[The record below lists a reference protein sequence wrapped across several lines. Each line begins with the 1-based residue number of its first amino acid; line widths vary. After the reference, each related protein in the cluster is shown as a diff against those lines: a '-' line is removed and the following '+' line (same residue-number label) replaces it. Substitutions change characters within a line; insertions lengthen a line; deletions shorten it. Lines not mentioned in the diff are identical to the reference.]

1 MAQIV
6 REQVGRISDEFAS
19 KRGITVGISA
29 DAGAAFMY
37 AADQILVREEKIQQV
52 QEVLGKSVRT
62 EQPEEVIPGLQ
73 LLRLGPGGPFVPRPS
88 VRVVL
93 RQIEEQLGP
102 DVAGEDHIVT
112 VAGEAGPCPATEPEE
127 VYFEIEPF
135 PGVRLDNDGSDGSGV
150 RVYVADTGLLADT
163 TSHWWLKGVRGGPD
177 PLEPRPGRF
186 IKPYA
191 GHGTFVA
198 GVLRCMAPKADVFVS
213 NVFKVAGSALESD
226 FVRDLTQALNHGS
239 TFQPVG
245 HHAEQRDLRLLG
257 FEAWLTLLRQHPGVA
272 CVVAPV
278 TTAST
283 GNSGRPPSRE
293 WSPSVPWQVTG
304 AAGPVSATTATGSR
318 STHLAE
324 TSSTLMRQAR
334 ISAWMPPTPA
344 SEGNSSAW
352 PAGVAHPSPPRW
364 WPGPSPPEVP
374 HRQNGPGSRRLPA
387 RRRTSPEH
395 ARRWSHSLAVWQQIR
410 PDLISLLLAERHH
423 ARGTYCW
430 RGTRDGSPGRSGPQ
444 ERRPRP
450 PQLADAGGVA
460 GRPLLARSARGPAA
474 AARPVGLVAVCAR
487 GGWIPG

>member
-1 MAQIV
+1 MNGQDGRQDLMAQIV

-102 DVAGEDHIVT
+102 EVAGEDHIVT
-112 VAGEAGPCPATEPEE
+112 VAPGEAGPCPATEPEE

-135 PGVRLDNDGSDGSGV
+135 PGVRLDDGSDGSGV

-226 FVRDLTQALNHGS
+226 FVRDLTQALNHGVDIFNLS
-239 TFQPVG
+239 VTTPSR
-245 HHAEQRDLRLLG
+245 RDLRLLG

-272 CVVAPV
+272 CVVAAGNDGKHGKFWPAAFPGMV
-278 TTAST
+278 SVGALAGDWRSRASFSNY
-283 GNSGRPPSRE
+283 GDWVKVYAPGRNL
-293 WSPSVPWQVTG
+293 VN
-304 AAGPVSATTATGSR
+304 AYATGTYKCMDAPYTGQRREFFGMACWSGTSFSTPMVAGLIAARKSR
-318 STHLAE
+318 TGK
-324 TSSTLMRQAR
+324 TAR
-334 ISAWMPPTPA
+334 EAA
-344 SEGNSSAW
+344 D
-352 PAGVAHPSPPRW
+352 
-364 WPGPSPPEVP
+364 
-374 HRQNGPGSRRLPA
+374 
-387 RRRTSPEH
+387 
-395 ARRWSHSLAVWQQIR
+395 SL
-410 PDLISLLLAERHH
+410 
-423 ARGTYCW
+423 
-430 RGTRDGSPGRSGPQ
+430 
-444 ERRPRP
+444 
-450 PQLADAGGVA
+450 LADARAQSMPGV
-460 GRPLLARSARGPAA
+460 GPILLPYDNKFGQ
-474 AARPVGLVAVCAR
+474 
-487 GGWIPG
+487 I